1 MLDISFIRANPSIFD
16 EKQRSR
22 GASITSADVLKL
34 DTLVRSLKTEIQDLQ
49 AKRNEI
55 AKKMPKTDDLIAAAK
70 EVKNLIASKNEEL
83 LEAEE
88 SFNGVM
94 LSIPNMIADDVPL
107 GESDADN
114 VEVRCLGE
122 KPHFDFK
129 PLAHYELC
137 EEKMGNMDFKTP
149 SVLSGARFSVLY
161 GKLARLERALVN
173 FMLDIHT
180 KEFGYEEVSVPFLV
194 KDLALFGTGQLPK
207 FKEDLFK
214 TTDGMWLIPTAEVY
228 LTNLSR
234 DKILRDEDLPLR
246 FVAATSCFRSEAGA
260 AGRDTRGLVRQ
271 HQFTKVELVS
281 IVSPEKSEEEH
292 ERMTSAAETVLQR
305 LNLHY
310 RVVNL
315 CSKDIGFSA
324 RKTYDI
330 EVWVPGLDRYLEISS
345 CSNCGDFQARR
356 MKTRIKREEGNIFA
370 HTLNGSGVAVGRLL
384 VAIAEN
390 YQTVDGRILVPEA
403 LKPYLPFDE
412 I

>member
-1 MLDISFIRANPSIFD
+1 MLDIAFIRANPSIFD
-16 EKQRSR
+16 KKQLSR
-22 GASITSADVLKL
+22 GSSVSAADILEL
-34 DTLVRSLKTEIQDLQ
+34 DSLVRSLKTEIQDLQ

-55 AKKMPKTDDLIAAAK
+55 AKKMPKTDDLIATAK

-83 LEAEE
+83 LDVEE
-88 SFNGVM
+88 RFNNLM
-94 LSIPNMIADDVPL
+94 LSIPNMIADDVPF

-114 VEVRCLGE
+114 VEVRLVGE
-122 KPHFDFK
+122 KPQYNFK

-137 EEKMGNMDFKTP
+137 EEQMGNMDFKTP

-180 KEFGYEEVSVPFLV
+180 KEFGYKEVSVPFLV
-194 KDLALFGTGQLPK
+194 KDLALYGTGQLPK
-207 FKEDLFK
+207 FKEDLFE

-234 DKILRDEDLPLR
+234 DKILRDGDLPLR

-292 ERMTSAAETVLQR
+292 ERMTAAAETVLQR

-345 CSNCGDFQARR
+345 CSNCGDFQTRR
-356 MKTRIKREEGNIFA
+356 MKTRIKRDEGNIFA

-384 VAIAEN
+384 VAIVEN
-390 YQTVDGRILVPEA
+390 YQTSDGKILMPEV
-403 LKPYLPFDE
+403 LKSYLPFEE